1 VLDWTAVGRRR
12 GWLEAIAKP
21 ATLIALIGA
30 AVAGQPSQPGVHGWL
45 IAALGFG
52 LCGDIALML
61 EHRINAEG
69 LFMLGLASFLLGHL
83 CYIVSMLR
91 HGTDRLG
98 ITLGLLLA
106 LTILLAFGFQVILGA
121 VHEAGPSLAVAVA
134 VYIAALG
141 SMLVLGIGTSSL
153 WIAYGAIA
161 FMASDLTLGSDR
173 FIAPKPW
180 SQLTVVIT
188 YHVAQL
194 LLLIGLVT

>member
-1 VLDWTAVGRRR
+1 
-12 GWLEAIAKP
+12 
-21 ATLIALIGA
+21 
-30 AVAGQPSQPGVHGWL
+30 VHGWL

-52 LCGDIALML
+52 LYGDIALML
-61 EHRINAEG
+61 EHRIKAEG

-91 HGTDRLG
+91 HGTGRLG

-141 SMLVLGIGTSSL
+141 SMLVLGIGLRRS
-153 WIAYGAIA
+153 
-161 FMASDLTLGSDR
+161 GS
-173 FIAPKPW
+173 P
-180 SQLTVVIT
+180 TVRSRSWHRI
-188 YHVAQL
+188 
-194 LLLIGLVT
+194 

>member
-1 VLDWTAVGRRR
+1 
-12 GWLEAIAKP
+12 
-21 ATLIALIGA
+21 
-30 AVAGQPSQPGVHGWL
+30 
-45 IAALGFG
+45 
-52 LCGDIALML
+52 
-61 EHRINAEG
+61 
-69 LFMLGLASFLLGHL
+69 MLGLASFLLGHL

-98 ITLGLLLA
+98 VTLGLLLA

-121 VHEAGPSLAVAVA
+121 VHGAGPSLAVAVA

-161 FMASDLTLGSDR
+161 FVASDLTLGSAR
-173 FIAPKPW
+173 FIAPKRW
-180 SQLTVVIT
+180 SQLMVVIT